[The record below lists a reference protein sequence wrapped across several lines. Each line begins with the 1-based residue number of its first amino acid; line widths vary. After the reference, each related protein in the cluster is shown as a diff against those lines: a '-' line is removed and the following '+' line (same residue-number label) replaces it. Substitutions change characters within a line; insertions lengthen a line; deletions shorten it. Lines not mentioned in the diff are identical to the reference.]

1 MADRRLFV
9 ATRKGYN
16 YDDHSRVGANSVV
29 VKDVPAHSVVVG
41 VPGRVRSRRGEL
53 AEDAQHEDLEHN
65 MLHDTT
71 MELLQQ
77 MRLRL
82 AAVEQN
88 VARLDSDFDVQSQ
101 LEGDGYDGPWGI

>member
-1 MADRRLFV
+1 
-9 ATRKGYN
+9 
-16 YDDHSRVGANSVV
+16 
-29 VKDVPAHSVVVG
+29 
-41 VPGRVRSRRGEL
+41 
-53 AEDAQHEDLEHN
+53 